1 MSNFKENSGLEKDKP
16 KTSQEEMD
24 RMMKEFLAK
33 GGKIKK
39 LKPGYPKLGI
49 GSLDKSGKPAW
60 SRADIMAG
68 KGGSTPIPDYSDGKK
83 QTVESGT
90 ITYGDEIPK
99 TIPVKKEKEY

>member
-1 MSNFKENSGLEKDKP
+1 MSNFKDNSGLEKDKP

-39 LKPGYPKLGI
+39 LKPGYPKGI
-49 GSLDKSGKPAW
+49 GSLDKSGKPQW
-60 SRADIMAG
+60 TRADIMAG
-68 KGGSTPIPDYSDGKK
+68 KEGSTPIPDYGNVKE

-90 ITYGDEIPK
+90 ITYSDDIPK
-99 TIPVKKEKEY
+99 TIPIKKEKEY

>member
-1 MSNFKENSGLEKDKP
+1 MSNFKDNSGLEKDKP

-39 LKPGYPKLGI
+39 LKPGYPKGI
-49 GSLDKSGKPAW
+49 GSLDKSGKPQW
-60 SRADIMAG
+60 TRADIMAG
-68 KGGSTPIPDYSDGKK
+68 RGGTTPIPDYGNVKE

-90 ITYGDEIPK
+90 ITYGDKIP
-99 TIPVKKEKEY
+99 TSIPVKKENEY

>member
-1 MSNFKENSGLEKDKP
+1 MSNFKDNSGLEKDKP

-39 LKPGYPKLGI
+39 LKPGYPKGI
-49 GSLDKSGKPAW
+49 GSLDKSGKPQW
-60 SRADIMAG
+60 TREDIKAG
-68 KGGSTPIPDYSDGKK
+68 KGGTTPIPNYDTVKK

-90 ITYGDEIPK
+90 ITYGDEIPT
-99 TIPVKKEKEY
+99 TIPVKKENEY

>member
-1 MSNFKENSGLEKDKP
+1 MSNFSDYLKEKP

-68 KGGSTPIPDYSDGKK
+68 KEGSTPIPDYGTVKK
-83 QTVESGT
+83 QTAGSGT
-90 ITYGDEIPK
+90 VTYSDDIPK
-99 TIPVKKEKEY
+99 TIPIKKEKEY